1 MDAVTSTNPAQ
12 TTTSTATANSS
23 AVTDYETFLTL
34 LTAQLRNQN
43 PLNPMESTEFVA
55 QLATFTSVEQ
65 QILTNTKLD
74 GLTAAL
80 RESDVSALG
89 GWIGREVA
97 TAGPLPFDGT
107 PVTPEFD
114 ADPPAGGRLVVR
126 DGLGEIVSDQPYSGG
141 AWTGVLDTG
150 LQAPPGSYSFE
161 LRGPVDQGDRLIAT
175 GYGFAMVE
183 EARFAPDGNSL
194 LLSDGREVPAGS
206 VSALR

>member
-1 MDAVTSTNPAQ
+1 MDAVTSTTQTQSQAPAAS
-12 TTTSTATANSS
+12 TNTSS
-23 AVTDYETFLTL
+23 VTDYETFLTL

-74 GLTAAL
+74 GLTSAL

-97 TAGPLPFDGT
+97 VEGPIPFNGT

-114 ADPPAGGRLVVR
+114 ADAPTGARLVVR
-126 DGLGEIVSDQPYSGG
+126 DGLGEIVSDQPYGSGT
-141 AWTGVLDTG
+141 WTGTLNNG
-150 LQAPPGSYSFE
+150 LQASPGTYSFE
-161 LRGPVDQGDRLIAT
+161 LRGPAAQGDRLIAN
-175 GYGFAMVE
+175 GYGFATVE
-183 EARFAPDGNSL
+183 EARFSPDGNSL
-194 LLSDGREVPAGS
+194 RLSDGRDVPASS